1 MKKIISFFITLFS
14 LILLSLTTYA
24 AEPAT
29 TDTIKFFDNG
39 DYLIT
44 SIEDEASASDI
55 ALLSTTTTKS
65 KTSKYYNSNN
75 ELMWYVKVTGT
86 FTYGNG
92 TSKCTASS
100 VTAQSYVSAWKI
112 TSKSASKSG
121 NTAIGKAT
129 AKQYFN
135 STVVNTINRTVK
147 LTCSSAGFFS

>member
-29 TDTIKFFDNG
+29 ADTIKFFDNG

-147 LTCSSAGFFS
+147 LTCSSAGVFS

>member
-65 KTSKYYNSNN
+65 KTSVSFFI
-75 ELMWYVKVTGT
+75 LLSCRQHVK
-86 FTYGNG
+86 GN
-92 TSKCTASS
+92 
-100 VTAQSYVSAWKI
+100 
-112 TSKSASKSG
+112 
-121 NTAIGKAT
+121 
-129 AKQYFN
+129 
-135 STVVNTINRTVK
+135 
-147 LTCSSAGFFS
+147 L